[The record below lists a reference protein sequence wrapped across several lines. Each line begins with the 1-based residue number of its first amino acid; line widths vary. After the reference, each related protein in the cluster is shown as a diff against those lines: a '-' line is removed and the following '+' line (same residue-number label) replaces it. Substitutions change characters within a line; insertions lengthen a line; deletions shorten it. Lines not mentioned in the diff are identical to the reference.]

1 MSNADWRYEGVS
13 FLFVSLFRA
22 VVTRLCLCGTEAGL
36 IPNDGVPLL
45 FIEDATDGVTSIYFA
60 TRSQHLA
67 CVHFHASLI
76 EGSSLVEKFANATEG
91 RTSLGPVVD
100 KSKEEGLSFGDY
112 ADIATGMI
120 LTDLRGF

>member
-60 TRSQHLA
+60 TRSQPRGEVRERYRGPNVSRS
-67 CVHFHASLI
+67 C
-76 EGSSLVEKFANATEG
+76 G
-91 RTSLGPVVD
+91 RQVQRRRSV
-100 KSKEEGLSFGDY
+100 
-112 ADIATGMI
+112 
-120 LTDLRGF
+120 LRRLRRHRNRDDPH